1 MKQGLSP
8 QLAIP
13 KHDHGG
19 GTPLGCLRHSVL
31 LLLTTNDTLEISQA
45 SKVRTKFAKSQ
56 TGRWLLATN
65 NKSFSFFSAVDNC
78 RMLICGFAAASD
90 GTLSPGYYASISST
104 SSASFFPRPPAA
116 QSRSRSLALS
126 LAISLE

>member
-45 SKVRTKFAKSQ
+45 NKVRTKFAKSQ

-78 RMLICGFAAASD
+78 RMLICGLQPPRTAHCLRGIMLPF
-90 GTLSPGYYASISST
+90 LPHPVLP
-104 SSASFFPRPPAA
+104 FFHILQPHN
-116 QSRSRSLALS
+116 LALAVW
-126 LAISLE
+126 LCL